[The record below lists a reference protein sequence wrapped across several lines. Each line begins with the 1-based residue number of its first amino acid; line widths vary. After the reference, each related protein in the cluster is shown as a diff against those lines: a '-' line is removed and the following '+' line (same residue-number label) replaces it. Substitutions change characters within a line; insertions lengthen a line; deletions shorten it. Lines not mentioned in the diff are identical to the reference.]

1 MPRYLALYSLLIASI
16 LLLLAAPG
24 MNLRIHHYI
33 LGLLLLP
40 GTALQNRP
48 SLLYQGLLV
57 GLFINGIAR
66 WGYDSILQTP
76 ASMLEDGQLGSE
88 LPGILPPV
96 IHQNS
101 MGMVGAAGAGAASAL
116 FGIAAAMGAV
126 PNITFTW
133 TPSIPTHLGYDGISI
148 LVNDVER
155 FRGYAGE
162 FDESD
167 ESPDDSPN
175 QSPDGSLSETQS
187 RERWTYRRPQ
197 PDFGRPEFFRFAWM
211 RGTEVG
217 DYTKAGTWDADGG
230 WTRMEGGPS

>member
-96 IHQNS
+96 IHQNLMA
-101 MGMVGAAGAGAASAL
+101 MGGGGVGSAASAL
-116 FGIAAAMGAV
+116 FGIAAAAV

-133 TPSIPTHLGYDGISI
+133 TPAIPTHLGYDGISI

-162 FDESD
+162 FDEPASFD
-167 ESPDDSPN
+167 EPAPTSATH
-175 QSPDGSLSETQS
+175 GEH
-187 RERWTYRRPQ
+187 WTYRRPTA
-197 PDFGRPEFFRFAWM
+197 DFGHPEFFRFAWM

-217 DYTKAGTWDADGG
+217 DYTKAGIWDQERG
-230 WTRMEGGPS
+230 WTHMEGGPS

>member
-1 MPRYLALYSLLIASI
+1 MPRYLAVYALLVTSI

-66 WGYDSILQTP
+66 WGFDSILQTP

-96 IHQNS
+96 IHQNLPS
-101 MGMVGAAGAGAASAL
+101 MSGVGGVAEAL
-116 FGIAAAMGAV
+116 FGIATAAL

-162 FDESD
+162 FGDSEV
-167 ESPDDSPN
+167 DSPPLSSFSSEQ
-175 QSPDGSLSETQS
+175 QSEVETQS
-187 RERWTYRRPQ
+187 RERWTWQRPTI
-197 PDFGRPEFFRFAWM
+197 DAGRPEFFRFAWM

-217 DYTKAGTWDADGG
+217 DYTKAGTWDAGGG
-230 WTRMEGGPS
+230 WTHMEGGPS